1 VTDEVVK
8 TSTEPLL
15 GVPQSGG
22 NGSGS
27 AGDGAGPES
36 VGDKPAS
43 HDGKKGIN
51 RTVVEWA
58 VLVIAAIII
67 AIVIKTFL
75 FQAFYIPSRSMVPT
89 LEVGDRVLVNKLSY
103 DLHDVNRGDIVVFEA
118 EPNADWRRAGIDDLV
133 KRVIALPGETLTQC
147 EPNRICIDGRLL
159 NESYLPKG
167 TTTDLYHGLTDNSN
181 QPTDIMKGCA
191 ADSPKGGCK
200 VPAGEYFVMGDNRSE
215 SSDARDHGPIKGSSI
230 VGRVFVRIWPPN
242 RLGFL

>member
-1 VTDEVVK
+1 MKSSKQAPNLCWGRQSVKATDPDRRV
-8 TSTEPLL
+8 
-15 GVPQSGG
+15 
-22 NGSGS
+22 
-27 AGDGAGPES
+27 
-36 VGDKPAS
+36 
-43 HDGKKGIN
+43 
-51 RTVVEWA
+51 
-58 VLVIAAIII
+58 
-67 AIVIKTFL
+67 
-75 FQAFYIPSRSMVPT
+75 MVPT

-147 EPNRICIDGRLL
+147 QPNRICIDVRLL

-181 QPTDIMKGCA
+181 QPADIMKGCA

-230 VGRVFVRIWPPN
+230 VGRVFVRIWPPD